1 MVKII
6 QMGNLVLGGIFG
18 PSWTAMAQVRKNVFL
33 LVNGWVQL
41 WMKRCGN
48 DFNTPSC
55 WSRLDNL
62 ACNDN
67 NNTNIFEENDGSLDK
82 IYFNSTCWYSPRLI
96 YDDDSDNDSRYW
108 QLEIIISLQG
118 LLTVSANIS
127 TLVRGTQRALFA
139 GSTIWRCSS
148 WSL

>member
-1 MVKII
+1 MTPVAGGLGLSLVIVGGFFAFYFIVVSGYVFWLQWFSII
-6 QMGNLVLGGIFG
+6 FNDENNSDGQSGTWRHL
-18 PSWTAMAQVRKNVFL
+18 WTQLDCHGSSKKECFL

-96 YDDDSDNDSRYW
+96 YDDDSYNDSRHW
-108 QLEIIISLQG
+108 Q
-118 LLTVSANIS
+118 
-127 TLVRGTQRALFA
+127 
-139 GSTIWRCSS
+139 
-148 WSL
+148 